1 MRAFKELQRNNKTYR
16 IANPHLEPFEVWC
29 LLCVEVYCCD
39 KDEALVKESWDE
51 FKASMKKVL
60 GKKQFKKRKKK

>member
-16 IANPHLEPFEVWC
+16 IANPHLESFEVWC
-29 LLCVEVYCCD
+29 LLCVEFYGCD
-39 KDEALVKESWDE
+39 KGEALIKESWVE

-60 GKKQFKKRKKK
+60 GKKQFKTRKKK